1 MENIHSETYS
11 LLIDSY
17 STVTFN
23 FNVIAEK
30 THEYFP
36 ENNFKRVSETGS
48 ARITYGNND
57 ILLLSQEIYND
68 YIVVLNK
75 FSNSRHVVLNKK

>member
-1 MENIHSETYS
+1 MYVDILNNS
-11 LLIDSY
+11 LLVDSY

-36 ENNFKRVSETGS
+36 ENNFKIVSETGS
-48 ARITYGNND
+48 TRITYGNND
-57 ILLLSQEIYND
+57 RLLLSQEIYND
-68 YIVVLNK
+68 YIGVLNE
-75 FSNSRHVVLNKK
+75 FINSDNLLLTKK